1 MCSLS
6 SPSVPPRSIITR
18 WQTGQVLERTLDC
31 WWDWWW
37 RRQVI
42 TERLETVLVRNVLH
56 PNELPVRCGVRI
68 LSLSHL
74 RKRRS
79 CLVAMRRTSP
89 FNLLRQDEVW
99 TGAHVCAWAAHDPRT
114 SFDRSGLVDGYR
126 RELATKYQ
134 LITRSLRGTRHTHW
148 NGEEDD
154 CYRSLCC
161 CRIVPLVQWCS
172 WCLCGI

>member
-1 MCSLS
+1 MLGRSKENQYPCHILDGLRSLRW
-6 SPSVPPRSIITR
+6 PSAGLRAEIVVVTPSLPPRGIITR

-31 WWDWWW
+31 WRDRWW

-89 FNLLRQDEVW
+89 FNLLRQDEV
-99 TGAHVCAWAAHDPRT
+99 
-114 SFDRSGLVDGYR
+114 
-126 RELATKYQ
+126 
-134 LITRSLRGTRHTHW
+134 
-148 NGEEDD
+148 
-154 CYRSLCC
+154 
-161 CRIVPLVQWCS
+161 
-172 WCLCGI
+172 